1 MESVE
6 KIADKVVDEART
18 RTGTHLCLDDE
29 WDELRNHI
37 AAALRAERAKLE
49 TFAAE
54 NGRLRKALDRIAYGP
69 FGATEADQVTPTN
82 ISTAT
87 EVENSS
93 EHIPT
98 LYIGVSVHPCSQ
110 DRRWYLTTDAGLSP
124 DDVREGARPRIFR
137 LPSTADA
144 ERAKERERLS
154 KERDDAAHAMWGNSL
169 GSTASVRVPIDLWKA
184 WMKATDALATFEAT
198 HGIGGGA

>member
-6 KIADKVVDEART
+6 SIAAKIAHEDLVYLDYSPPVYQQVDRMALERA
-18 RTGTHLCLDDE
+18 
-29 WDELRNHI
+29 I
-37 AAALRAERAKLE
+37 ASALRAERAKLE
-49 TFAAE
+49 KFAAE

-144 ERAKERERLS
+144 ERAKERERLIAAAIAS
-154 KERDDAAHAMWGNSL
+154 VQVYESSPIASHAVVINAVKALAAFDAAN
-169 GSTASVRVPIDLWKA
+169 
-184 WMKATDALATFEAT
+184 
-198 HGIGGGA
+198 GGREG

>member
-1 MESVE
+1 M
-6 KIADKVVDEART
+6 
-18 RTGTHLCLDDE
+18 
-29 WDELRNHI
+29 
-37 AAALRAERAKLE
+37 
-49 TFAAE
+49 
-54 NGRLRKALDRIAYGP
+54 
-69 FGATEADQVTPTN
+69 TPTN

-144 ERAKERERLS
+144 ERAKERERLI
-154 KERDDAAHAMWGNSL
+154 AAVVAAI
-169 GSTASVRVPIDLWKA
+169 TACDKSFVIEDRVA
-184 WMKATDALATFEAT
+184 VTVAARALAAFDAENAKEQSK
-198 HGIGGGA
+198 

>member
-1 MESVE
+1 MSEHDA
-6 KIADKVVDEART
+6 IAKKLVDDVRKRCDDLLTLA
-18 RTGTHLCLDDE
+18 DE
-29 WDELRNHI
+29 WTDLEANI
-37 AAALRAERAKLE
+37 AAALAAERAKFAA
-49 TFAAE
+49 FAAE

-144 ERAKERERLS
+144 ERAKERERLIA
-154 KERDDAAHAMWGNSL
+154 EVVAASRSYEAESSVSRL
-169 GSTASVRVPIDLWKA
+169 GELTKFAK
-184 WMKATDALATFEAT
+184 ALAAFDAEN
-198 HGIGGGA
+198 GGKTE